1 MPGGLRRGPRWW
13 HSKFRDCGFRITT
26 GRDIIL
32 DVLAKADTHL
42 SAEDIYL
49 RVRRLY
55 PSIGLTTVYRT
66 LEILVNMK
74 LVFKF
79 DFGDGRARYE
89 LIEGPQGRRPHH
101 HHLVCRGC
109 GRIIDYSDA
118 LEEEKVFIE
127 TAEKKLSKKYNFD
140 IQSHI
145 IQFYGLC
152 DNCRNKKQN
161 VTPNQ

>member
-1 MPGGLRRGPRWW
+1 MPYGLRRGPRWW
-13 HSKFRDCGFRITT
+13 HSKFRASGFRITA

-32 DVLAKADTHL
+32 DVLVKANTHL

-49 RVRRLY
+49 RVHNLY

-89 LIEGPQGRRPHH
+89 LVEGPSGIRRHH

-118 LEEEKVFIE
+118 LEEEKTFIKA
-127 TAEKKLSKKYNFD
+127 AEEKLAKKYNFD
-140 IQSHI
+140 IHSHI

-152 DNCRNKKQN
+152 ESCRKK
-161 VTPNQ
+161 